1 MTIYDKVNAAL
12 LFIQK
17 IIDWRYDE
25 LSKIF
30 DFIHYSQ
37 KKKKKLIQMQ
47 TKITLLNSASLYK

>member
-1 MTIYDKVNAAL
+1 MTIYDKVNTVL

-37 KKKKKLIQMQ
+37 KKNLIQMQ